1 MVHHRRSAP
10 CCDDRP
16 TYNVAMMRTLHIVLP
31 QVPPSPGGG
40 WRFLVS
46 LDGTQVESEGVAAL
60 AAMPQADVVVAVVAP
75 PAVSWHSVHIP
86 PVASSRLRATLD
98 GLLEDRLLDDPATC
112 ALALA
117 PASATDGSR
126 TVAVFER
133 QWLTQN
139 LQLLEDQGR
148 MVARVVPLFWP
159 AGESGVPRLLL
170 TGTPD
175 DPQCVLVD
183 RLAVLQ
189 GTPASMAHCCA
200 ATGLAS
206 PALYSEPGM
215 AATAGELWEAPATV
229 VDAAQH
235 LLASATSGWE
245 LAQFDLAISRRGRLL
260 RRWGGWG
267 RDFWAATAWRP
278 ARWGVLVLL
287 LANLLGWNA
296 WAWQLDNTVR
306 AKREQV
312 RTVFS
317 QAFPKVKT
325 IVDAPLQMERELA
338 TLRRASGGLAA
349 NDLEAMLSALAQVLP
364 AGQAATSIDYSG
376 GELVVGGLGLSPAAV
391 AEFTTR
397 LAGAGYTAKAD
408 GNQIRILAGGRP

>member
-1 MVHHRRSAP
+1 MAHPRRLAL

-16 TYNVAMMRTLHIVLP
+16 TYNVDMMRTLHIVLP
-31 QVPPSPGGG
+31 SLPPSPGAG

-60 AAMPQADVVVAVVAP
+60 AAMPQADVTVAVVAP
-75 PAVSWHSVHIP
+75 PAVSWHSVRIP

-98 GLLEDRLLDDPATC
+98 GLLEDRLLDDPASC
-112 ALALA
+112 GLALA

-126 TVAVFER
+126 TVAVFDR
-133 QWLTQN
+133 HWLAQN
-139 LQLLEDQGR
+139 LRLLEDQGR

-159 AGESGVPRLLL
+159 AGPSGVPRLLL

-189 GTPASMAHCCA
+189 GTPASMAHWCST
-200 ATGLAS
+200 TGQAP
-206 PALYSEPGM
+206 PALYSEPTM
-215 AATAGELWEAPATV
+215 AATARELWEAPVAV
-229 VDAAQH
+229 VDPAQQ
-235 LLASATSGWE
+235 LLASTTSGWE

-260 RRWGGWG
+260 RRWGDWG
-267 RDFWAATAWRP
+267 RDFWTSTAWRP
-278 ARWGVLVLL
+278 ARSGVLVLL

-325 IVDAPLQMERELA
+325 IVDAPLQMERELVM
-338 TLRRASGGLAA
+338 LRRVSGGLAA
-349 NDLEAMLSALAQVLP
+349 NDLEAMLSALGQALP
-364 AGQAATSIDYSG
+364 AEQVAANIDYSG
-376 GELVVGGLGLSPAAV
+376 GELVVGGLTLPPAAV

-397 LAGAGYTAKAD
+397 LAGAGYAAKAD
-408 GNQIRILAGGRP
+408 GSQVRIMAGGRP